1 MKSALI
7 KLHIAIFL
15 WGFTGVLGRLITLNE
30 GWLVWYRLLF
40 TIAALGCWF
49 LYNRK
54 LEIFPKKTLL
64 QLFAIGSIVALHWVF
79 FYGSI
84 KYGNVS
90 IALICLSSS
99 GMFTALL
106 EPIIIKKKLAIPE
119 VVLSGVAI
127 AGICLIFQFNP
138 QFKLGI
144 VLGIICA
151 LLNVLFSIYNKK
163 IATQLP
169 SIPVVFY
176 ELLGG
181 FIVLSCIMPFYNAHF
196 PSTHILPTIT
206 DGFWLLILSI
216 VCTIIAMSLSLQA
229 LKKLSAFTQNLLVNL
244 EPVYGI
250 GLAFILFNENKDLSP
265 TFYWGFAII
274 FISVVIQMLRIVRLK
289 KN

>member
-1 MKSALI
+1 
-7 KLHIAIFL
+7 
-15 WGFTGVLGRLITLNE
+15 
-30 GWLVWYRLLF
+30 
-40 TIAALGCWF
+40 
-49 LYNRK
+49 
-54 LEIFPKKTLL
+54 
-64 QLFAIGSIVALHWVF
+64 VF